1 MEFPD
6 DVLQHIR
13 AFSQPRW
20 TRKDWR
26 TCKQIESNLIAG
38 YHKFI
43 RYVSSVVFYQQD
55 LSGETKQ
62 WTLYGVA
69 YLLFLLKDILW
80 TVDYIDL
87 LPIRREC
94 TKEYLKQYRD
104 IGFAPDLVS
113 EGILRNMR
121 KRRGL
126 AHYTYE

>member
-1 MEFPD
+1 MELPD
-6 DVLQHIR
+6 DVLLVIR

-26 TCKQIESNLIAG
+26 TCKLKEANLIG
-38 YHKFI
+38 RYTQFI

-69 YLLFLLKDILW
+69 YLLFKLKDLLW
-80 TVDYIDL
+80 TVDSFDL

-94 TKEYLKQYRD
+94 TKEYIKQYRD
-104 IGFAPDLVS
+104 IGFDPDLVS
-113 EGILRNMR
+113 QGILMNIR

-126 AHYTYE
+126 NHFTYE